1 MWVGGVIEL
10 ESCTYAYPGATPVLH
25 DLSLTVPDGA
35 YVAVTGDNGMGK
47 TTLALL
53 VKGLL
58 TPIGGRVIIDGHDT
72 ADPDGRSH
80 AMASVGMV
88 FQNPDDTF
96 VATTVE
102 RELAFGLENL
112 GIMREEMHSRIGA
125 TLERF
130 DLATHRFADP
140 LALSGGEKQRLA
152 LAAIMIMQPRHLVLD
167 EPTSLIDPWNRD
179 HILALIGEAA
189 KAGTTVIHITQHI
202 DELQVADYVLDI
214 DSGHITERANLPEP
228 PRISQ
233 PSQGLTVDS
242 ASVITC
248 AGITHVY
255 DAAGPEPH
263 MALSDLSLTLE
274 RGTALAVLGPSGAG
288 KTTLLE
294 IAAGLIAPTSGDVTF
309 DGAAIR
315 TMTFQF
321 PEHQLFG
328 DTVSEYI
335 AYGLKNISVQE
346 SDIDDAIDDALMRV
360 GLDPARFR
368 ARDPLTL
375 SGGEQRR
382 VAFAGVL
389 AMMPDLLVLDEP
401 TAGLDPDGIALVV
414 ELLRKY
420 VGDGGT
426 LMVSSHDLALVAV
439 TAHKGLVLDRG
450 VCESYGPLESV
461 WRESVLL
468 GRVLPRA

>member
-1 MWVGGVIEL
+1 MIEI
-10 ESCTYAYPGATPVLH
+10 EQCTFAYPGVPPVLSE
-25 DLSLTVPDGA
+25 LNLTVPDGA
-35 YVAVTGDNGMGK
+35 YVAVTGDNGAGK
-47 TTLALL
+47 STLALL

-58 TPIGGRVIIDGHDT
+58 TPTGGRIVIDGCDT
-72 ADPDGRSH
+72 ADPDGRRH

-102 RELAFGLENL
+102 RELVFGLENL
-112 GIMREEMHSRIGA
+112 GISREDMHSRIGE

-130 DLATHRFADP
+130 DLAAHRFVDP

-179 HILALIGEAA
+179 HILALIGDAA
-189 KAGTTVIHITQHI
+189 KAGTTVIHITQHA
-202 DELQVADYVLDI
+202 DELHVADYVLDI
-214 DSGHITERANLPEP
+214 DSGHITECATLPEP
-228 PRISQ
+228 PRISH
-233 PSQGLTVDS
+233 PSQGHTED
-242 ASVITC
+242 AATVITC

-255 DAAGPEPH
+255 DATGPEPH
-263 MALSDLSLTLE
+263 TALSDISLTLE

-294 IAAGLIAPTSGDVTF
+294 IAAGLMIPTRGEVTF

-335 AYGLKNISVQE
+335 AYGLRNIGVSDD
-346 SDIDDAIDDALMRV
+346 DIDDAVDDALMRV
-360 GLDPARFR
+360 GLGPALFR

-389 AMMPDLLVLDEP
+389 GMMPDLLVLDEP
-401 TAGLDPDGIALVV
+401 TAGLDPDGIAVVV
-414 ELLRKY
+414 ELLRAY
-420 VGDGGT
+420 VGDGGS
-426 LMVSSHDLALVAV
+426 LMVSSHDLAVVAV

-450 VCESYGPLESV
+450 ACESYGSLEAV
-461 WRESVLL
+461 WRESALL
-468 GRVLPRA
+468 GNVLERA